1 MAPQFSSITMFVI
14 VRIFQNLGRAVTI
27 NIPLIPDYVDPQYV
41 GAANSLVNVTITT
54 ALLVSTSGM
63 YQLVMILPDQ
73 KYIYLGI
80 GAFVIAVAFLASFAV
95 KDVIKDN

>member
-1 MAPQFSSITMFVI
+1 VIQTLFIGPIVDTFGRKFPLILGQCVAGTAFLMAPQFSSITMFVI

-27 NIPLIPDYVDPQYV
+27 NIPLIPDYVDPQYA

-63 YQLVMILPDQ
+63 Y
-73 KYIYLGI
+73 
-80 GAFVIAVAFLASFAV
+80 
-95 KDVIKDN
+95 